1 MTREE
6 LILDCRYYNGEEYP
20 PEGIDS
26 LMWGYEEAWVRMVLD
41 NSPIPQNCLD
51 FYTKRYDLPSIL
63 PYEEDGTPKEVFSD
77 IDLIRSKMGSGFTFG
92 QFVNSF
98 GSTITYLFYKYV
110 LGKKVKYEEIK
121 QGCLGFF
128 VGYIVIAIVI
138 LIMVYCCS

>member
-1 MTREE
+1 
-6 LILDCRYYNGEEYP
+6 
-20 PEGIDS
+20 
-26 LMWGYEEAWVRMVLD
+26 
-41 NSPIPQNCLD
+41 
-51 FYTKRYDLPSIL
+51 
-63 PYEEDGTPKEVFSD
+63 
-77 IDLIRSKMGSGFTFG
+77 MGSGFTFG

-110 LGKKVKYEEIK
+110 LRKKVKYEEIQ

>member
-1 MTREE
+1 
-6 LILDCRYYNGEEYP
+6 
-20 PEGIDS
+20 
-26 LMWGYEEAWVRMVLD
+26 
-41 NSPIPQNCLD
+41 
-51 FYTKRYDLPSIL
+51 
-63 PYEEDGTPKEVFSD
+63 
-77 IDLIRSKMGSGFTFG
+77 MGSGFTYG

-110 LGKKVKYEEIK
+110 LRKKVKYEEIQ